1 MFMHNTPDV
10 IVLCGGAGLRLRS
23 VTGNIPKVMATVSG
37 RPFMELLLRQLE
49 RNSFRRVILAVGYQK
64 EMIKSFFGERFGN
77 LELIYSDES
86 QPLGTGGALRN
97 AAPLLTSEE
106 VLVMNGD
113 SYTGADL
120 MRFVRHHRE
129 VRANLSMLVVPAD
142 GRSDCGTVLVGP
154 GGKILL
160 FGEKATLDGARYIN
174 AGIYVLSR
182 QTVDQLPER
191 VQISL
196 EHELFPRWLEDGI
209 PLEAFI
215 HQGQCLDIGTPDRY
229 HGSQELLRDA
239 EAVSKSTTT
248 GVQQ

>member
-1 MFMHNTPDV
+1 M
-10 IVLCGGAGLRLRS
+10 
-23 VTGNIPKVMATVSG
+23 VTVTQAP
-37 RPFMELLLRQLE
+37 
-49 RNSFRRVILAVGYQK
+49 ILN
-64 EMIKSFFGERFGN
+64 RC
-77 LELIYSDES
+77 
-86 QPLGTGGALRN
+86 
-97 AAPLLTSEE
+97 
-106 VLVMNGD
+106 
-113 SYTGADL
+113 
-120 MRFVRHHRE
+120 VRHHRE

-160 FGEKATLDGARYIN
+160 FGEKATFNRRTAISMPAFMCCRDR
-174 AGIYVLSR
+174 
-182 QTVDQLPER
+182 TVDQLPER

-248 GVQQ
+248 GVRQ